1 MKNILY
7 ILYLLFCISCTTV
20 KYVPQET
27 VKKEYI
33 TVHTVDTIMQ
43 NTTTTI
49 KDKGDTVYIEVDR
62 YIYKYRNKVDTCI
75 VRDTTTVTVYV
86 DKVEYVEVNKI
97 KDWQTIFMLLGGVF
111 IGILVLKFTS
121 LIKKWWK

>member
-1 MKNILY
+1 
-7 ILYLLFCISCTTV
+7 
-20 KYVPQET
+20 
-27 VKKEYI
+27 
-33 TVHTVDTIMQ
+33 MQ

-62 YIYKYRNKVDTCI
+62 YIYKYRNKVDTCVI
-75 VRDTTTVTVYV
+75 RDTTTVTVYV